1 MGPRQEDHWPG
12 SPTSTHG
19 LLEHPVCTGGRK
31 LYKLEF
37 LQFKF
42 CTKIFCT
49 HLFGVFKDLF
59 R

>member
-1 MGPRQEDHWPG
+1 MRNHC
-12 SPTSTHG
+12 G
-19 LLEHPVCTGGRK
+19 LQNGGGG

-42 CTKIFCT
+42 CTKILCAICLVFFRIYAGI
-49 HLFGVFKDLF
+49 HLTICGGS